1 MTRRPAFVGLPAA
14 VVIAVVVVVV
24 VWLVRDD
31 GSPGPATDVTPL
43 AVTADG
49 PTFGTLDELALA
61 SDRAIVVVVTAVGRG
76 RSIADPT
83 DPEAGIIT
91 QLATAEVEL
100 VLLGDSTSGTVV
112 IEQEATLLDGTPIV
126 VNGLA
131 PLRAGDRGVAFLVA
145 GGSEEFPYLALVNEQ
160 AWFALDGDRLATGR
174 DDPVH
179 AAWDGRPLDALV
191 AATAGS

>member
-1 MTRRPAFVGLPAA
+1 VAAGVGVCHTRDPAPPRP
-14 VVIAVVVVVV
+14 
-24 VWLVRDD
+24 
-31 GSPGPATDVTPL
+31 TDEVTPL
-43 AVTADG
+43 AVSADG
-49 PTFGTLDELALA
+49 PTFGALDELALA
-61 SDRAIVVVVTAVGRG
+61 SDRAIVVVVTAIGPG

-83 DPEAGIIT
+83 DPDAGITT

-100 VLLGDSTSGTVV
+100 VLLGRSPRGTVV

-160 AWFALDGDRLATGR
+160 AWFALDGDRISSER

-179 AAWDGRPLDALV
+179 TAWDGRPLEALV
-191 AATAGS
+191 AATADV